1 MTDDDRG
8 PPAWLAWL
16 RGGDAPP
23 GPAGELPRPVRHL
36 PVVTILLIVASIAV
50 AAASQL
56 GASQD
61 VLLRL
66 YIGGRL
72 TGIPPAEPWRLVTP
86 IFIHFGVLH
95 LLVNMWWTW
104 DLGRMIEAKRGH
116 LFLATFV
123 LAVAVPSNLLQYV
136 VSGSPFFGGMSG
148 VVYGLLGYVWMRMRF
163 DPGAG
168 YRLHRIDVFAM
179 LAWFAL
185 CWSGLVGSIANWAHS
200 CGLAFGV
207 AAGALEPVGA
217 AAPVASRRAS
227 RWEMTPGLRI
237 ALGSV
242 VLSAAVWLVDGALND
257 GSRQAWRYCLAME
270 GTADEQIDGCA
281 RIGEAAEQS
290 EADRAIAMRLL
301 GDAYARRSE
310 YPEAIDAYGR
320 AIALDPTFVAAF
332 EHRGHARVGKGA
344 YGLAIA
350 DYDEAIRIDPGS
362 DPQASAGLFNARCWA
377 RAIAGQ
383 QLADALADCNRAI
396 ALRPGWVAAL
406 DSRGVVRLKLGAL
419 APAIADFDAALAP
432 GPIAGTLYA
441 RGIAK
446 RRQGDPQ
453 GGDADV
459 RAALAIA
466 ADVADEYSRYGVQ

>member
-8 PPAWLAWL
+8 PPAGLAWL
-16 RGGDAPP
+16 RGGGAP
-23 GPAGELPRPVRHL
+23 GPAGERPRPVRHL
-36 PVVTILLIVASIAV
+36 PIVTILLIVASIAV

-61 VLLRL
+61 ALLRL
-66 YIGGRL
+66 YIARPL
-72 TGIPPAEPWRLVTP
+72 TGIPPAQPWRLVTP
-86 IFIHFGVLH
+86 IFIHFGILH
-95 LLVNMWWTW
+95 LVVNMWWTW

-136 VSGSPFFGGMSG
+136 ISGSPFFGGMSG

-163 DPGAG
+163 EPGAG
-168 YRLHRIDVFAM
+168 YRLQRIDVLTM
-179 LAWFAL
+179 LAWFAV
-185 CWSGLVGSIANWAHS
+185 CWSGLVGPIANWAHT
-200 CGLAFGV
+200 CGLVFGV
-207 AAGALEPVGA
+207 AAGALEPADA
-217 AAPVASRRAS
+217 AAPVASRRPS
-227 RWEMTPGLRI
+227 RWEMTPGLLI

-242 VLSAAVWLVDGALND
+242 ALSAAIWLVDGASND

-281 RIGEAAEQS
+281 RIGEAAEQT

-301 GDAYARRSE
+301 GDAYARRSD

-332 EHRGHARVGKGA
+332 EHRGHIRVRKGE
-344 YGLAIA
+344 YGRAIA
-350 DYDEAIRIDPGS
+350 DYDEAIRVDPGS
-362 DPQASAGLFNARCWA
+362 DPQVSAGLLNARCWA

-383 QLADALADCNRAI
+383 QLEDALADCNRAI
-396 ALRPGWVAAL
+396 TLRPGWAAAL

-419 APAIADFDAALAP
+419 AAAVADFDAALAP
-432 GPIAGTLYA
+432 GPIAGTLFA

-459 RAALAIA
+459 RAAVAIT
-466 ADVADEYSRYGVQ
+466 ADVAAEYARYGVQ